1 MVSDNTKIIMGLS
14 DTFSFEEYVSACSA
28 KGLPPDNIGVFLQVA
43 GMVEGGKRRNPS
55 DSEAGYL
62 EIVREMNSAP
72 SIKSAAIVPSQPAT
86 SVAHTRSCGG
96 CSGGRVR

>member
-43 GMVEGGKRRNPS
+43 GMVEGGKGATRAIRRL
-55 DSEAGYL
+55 DTL
-62 EIVREMNSAP
+62 RL
-72 SIKSAAIVPSQPAT
+72 
-86 SVAHTRSCGG
+86 
-96 CSGGRVR
+96 